1 MAAHPPA
8 RSVACVSLSLV
19 PPAMPAYDD
28 ACAAFAWDDARAMLA
43 GLPDGGLN
51 ICHEA
56 LDRHADGDLA
66 GKAALRCLDREGARR
81 DISYAELRDQAARFA
96 GVLAELGVQRGER
109 VFSLLGRV
117 PELHVAALGTMRA
130 GAVFCPLFSAFG
142 PDPIRPRMLRGD
154 ARVLV
159 TTRALSER
167 RVAPVRDTLPGLRH
181 VLLVDDDLPAR
192 LAAATPAPVAAT
204 RPEDPALLHFTSGT
218 TGAPKGAVHAHRAV
232 VAHHITARWVLDLHA
247 GDVYWC
253 TADPGWVTGMSYGVI
268 APLTCGVTAIVDARE
283 FDAAAWYAT
292 LERERVTVW
301 YTAPTAIRMLMR
313 AGDDLAAGLDLSVLR
328 LAASVGEPLSA
339 DAVDWGARVLGRPF
353 HDTWWQTET
362 GAIMIANHPVDP
374 VHGGCMGRP
383 FPGIE
388 AAILRRDADG
398 ELVLGI
404 DGEPILIHS
413 PEEHGELAL
422 RVGWPSMFTGYL
434 DDEARYAKAF
444 AGCWYLSGDLA
455 RRDADGW
462 FHFVGRGD
470 DVIKTAGHLVGPF
483 EIEGALLEHPAVAEA
498 AAIGVPD
505 PVAGQVVVAKV
516 ILAAGHDATPQLVR
530 ELRASARAKLGA
542 AVAPRRIDVVTDLPH
557 TRSGKIMR
565 RLVRARELGLPEGD
579 LSTLEGAP

>member
-1 MAAHPPA
+1 MAGPIAG
-8 RSVACVSLSLV
+8 RSVAGVSPSLV
-19 PPAMPAYDD
+19 PPATPAYED
-28 ACAAFAWDDARAMLA
+28 ACAAFSWAGARELLA
-43 GLPDGGLN
+43 GLPGGGLN

-56 LDRHADGDLA
+56 LDRQADGALGGA
-66 GKAALRCLDREGARR
+66 TALRCIDRDGARR
-81 DISYAELRDQAARFA
+81 DISYAELRDRAARFA

-130 GAVFCPLFSAFG
+130 GAIFCPLFSAFG
-142 PDPIRPRMLRGD
+142 PDPIRQRMQRGD

-159 TTRALSER
+159 TTRALYER
-167 RVAPVRDTLPGLRH
+167 KVSALRDALPGLRH

-192 LAAATPAPVAAT
+192 LTAAVPAPVVAT
-204 RPEDPALLHFTSGT
+204 QPEDPALLHFTSGT
-218 TGAPKGAVHAHRAV
+218 TGAPKGAVHVHRAV
-232 VAHHITARWVLDLHA
+232 VAHQMTARWTLDLRA

-268 APLTCGVTAIVDARE
+268 APLVCGVTTVVDARE
-283 FDAAAWYAT
+283 FDAPAWYET
-292 LERERVTVW
+292 LERERVNVW

-313 AGDDLAAGLDLSVLR
+313 AGDDLAAGVDLSALR

-339 DAVDWGARVLGRPF
+339 DAVDWGSRVLGRPF

-362 GAIMIANHPVDP
+362 GAIMIANHPVDR
-374 VHGGCMGRP
+374 VHPGSMGRP

-388 AAILRRDADG
+388 AAIVRRDADG
-398 ELVLGI
+398 DPVIGG
-404 DGEPILIHS
+404 DGEPVLVTS

-422 RVGWPSMFTGYL
+422 RAGWPSMFAAYL
-434 DDEARYAKAF
+434 DDERRYRKAF
-444 AGCWYLSGDLA
+444 AGSWYLSGDLA
-455 RRDADGW
+455 RRDAAGW

-516 ILAAGHDATPQLVR
+516 ILQHGFEETPQLVR
-530 ELRASARAKLGA
+530 ELRGSARAKLGA

-565 RLVRARELGLPEGD
+565 RLVRARELGLAEGD
-579 LSTLEGAP
+579 LSTLEPAR